1 MGDDTDTASGS
12 NKGTSR
18 VSSNNPHII
27 GLTGSFGSGCTYI
40 AENVLSPRGYA
51 NLSLSKDVLRPL
63 FQKKTGSNSDG
74 SSRHN
79 LQEFG
84 DQVRESEGPAFLA
97 KSAIEKIEAT
107 KDCEET
113 KWVIDSI
120 RNPHEVRALREFS
133 RNFFLFGVYADKEKR
148 WARVREKYQSDRGA
162 FDEDD
167 QNDTGQDNP
176 AHGQRVGDCFYEAD
190 VVLTNDD
197 DFTAV
202 GNEPFDRYAAEVD
215 RYVKLVQ
222 QPLRKQQPIT
232 QDEALMA
239 MAYAM
244 SQRSSC
250 RKRKVGAVIVDR
262 DGNVISSGYNE
273 VPAYEKPCSQEYNA
287 CHRDWLTE
295 GFLQKLKEHIPEAAP
310 KGAAIKSLFRK
321 EFKILDYCRALHA
334 EENAIVNLARNG
346 RSVPLDECT
355 LYTTTYPCRMCS
367 NKIVNVGI
375 RQIVYVEPYPDEAA
389 KSILKNADVKTH
401 FFKGVTFKA
410 YSRLYGE
417 EK

>member
-1 MGDDTDTASGS
+1 MGEISG
-12 NKGTSR
+12 
-18 VSSNNPHII
+18 NNPHIV

-40 AENVLSPRGYA
+40 ASNILSKAGYKH
-51 NLSLSKDVLRPL
+51 LSLSKDVLRPL
-63 FQKKTGSNSDG
+63 FQKELSKDPDQ
-74 SSRHN
+74 SSRYE
-79 LQEFG
+79 LQQFG
-84 DQVRESEGPAFLA
+84 DTLRSREGRDYLA
-97 KSAIEKIEAT
+97 AKVVERITGGRNHGNE
-107 KDCEET
+107 

-133 RNFFLFGVYADKEKR
+133 RNFFLFGIYADKEKR
-148 WARVREKYQSDRGA
+148 WARVRDKYDSDRRA

-167 QNDTGQDNP
+167 QNDTGEANP
-176 AHGQRVGDCFYEAD
+176 PHGQRVGDCFYEAD
-190 VVLTNDD
+190 VVLTNDE
-197 DFTAV
+197 DFTEV
-202 GNEPFDRYAAEVD
+202 GNAPFNRYVAEVD

-222 QPLRKQQPIT
+222 EPLRKQQPISR
-232 QDEALMA
+232 DEALMA
-239 MAYAM
+239 TAYVI

-250 RKRKVGAVIVDR
+250 RKRKVGAVIVDA

-273 VPAYEKPCSQEYNA
+273 VPAYEKPCTQEYKA
-287 CHRDWLTE
+287 CYRDWLTD
-295 GFLQKLKEHIPEAAP
+295 GFLRKLKEQVPEAGP
-310 KGAAIKSLFRK
+310 KETDIKMLFRK

-346 RSVPLDECT
+346 RSVPLEECT

-389 KSILKNADVKTH
+389 KSILKNADVKTQ
-401 FFKGVTFKA
+401 FFRGVTFKA

>member
-1 MGDDTDTASGS
+1 MNESLD
-12 NKGTSR
+12 
-18 VSSNNPHII
+18 NNPHII
-27 GLTGSFGSGCTYI
+27 GLAGSFGSGCTYI
-40 AENVLSPRGYA
+40 AEKVLSPRDYEH
-51 NLSLSKDVLRPL
+51 LSLSKDVLRPL
-63 FQKKTGSNSDG
+63 FQKETGNNPDD
-74 SSRHN
+74 SSRHS

-84 DQVRESEGPAFLA
+84 DQVRDKEGPDFLA
-97 KSAIEKIEAT
+97 KRAIKKIEIT
-107 KDCEET
+107 KDHEKK

-133 RNFFLFGVYADKEKR
+133 RNFFLFGIYADKEKR
-148 WARVREKYQSDRGA
+148 WTRVRDKYDSNRRS

-167 QNDTGQDNP
+167 QNDTGEDNP
-176 AHGQRVGDCFYEAD
+176 AYGQRVGDCFYEAD

-197 DFTAV
+197 NFTEV
-202 GNEPFDRYAAEVD
+202 GNEAFGRYAAEID

-222 QPLRKQQPIT
+222 EPLRKQQPIT
-232 QDEALMA
+232 RDEALMA

-250 RKRKVGAVIVDR
+250 RKRKVGAIIVDR

-273 VPAYEKPCSQEYNA
+273 VPTYEKPCTQEYNA
-287 CHRDWLTE
+287 CHRDWLTDR
-295 GFLQKLKEHIPEAAP
+295 FLRKLKEQIPEATP
-310 KGAAIKSLFRK
+310 KERDIKLLFRK

-346 RSVPLDECT
+346 RSVPLEECT

-375 RQIVYVEPYPDEAA
+375 LNIVYVEPYPDEAA
-389 KSILKNADVKTH
+389 KSILKNADVDTK

>member
-1 MGDDTDTASGS
+1 MNGNSA
-12 NKGTSR
+12 K
-18 VSSNNPHII
+18 NPHII

-40 AENVLSPRGYA
+40 AEEILSPKGYKH
-51 NLSLSKDVLRPL
+51 LSLSKDVLRPL
-63 FQKKTGSNSDG
+63 FQAKTEKDPDD
-74 SSRHN
+74 SSRHS

-84 DQVRESEGPAFLA
+84 DQIRDKEGPAFLA
-97 KSAIEKIEAT
+97 KKAIKKIEDT
-107 KDCEET
+107 KDHEKE

-120 RNPHEVRALREFS
+120 RNPNEIRALREFS
-133 RNFFLFGVYADKEKR
+133 RKFFLFGVYADKERR
-148 WARVREKYQSDRGA
+148 WARVRNMYNDNRGA

-167 QNDTGQDNP
+167 QNDTGEDNP
-176 AHGQRVGDCFYEAD
+176 SHGQRVGDCFYEAD
-190 VVLTNDD
+190 VVLTNDE

-202 GNEPFDRYAAEVD
+202 GNEAFKRYAAEIE

-222 QPLRKQQPIT
+222 EPLRKQQPIKR
-232 QDEALMA
+232 DEALMA

-250 RKRKVGAVIVDR
+250 RKRKVGAVIADG

-273 VPAYEKPCSQEYNA
+273 VPTYEKPCTQEYND
-287 CHRDWLTE
+287 CHRDWLTDR
-295 GFLQKLKEHIPEAAP
+295 FLLKLKEQVPEAEH
-310 KGAAIKSLFRK
+310 KDTEIKILFRK

-346 RSVPLDECT
+346 RSVPLEECT

-389 KSILKNADVKTH
+389 KSILKNADVKTQ
-401 FFKGVTFKA
+401 FFRGVTFKA